1 MFLTLDSKFSITQS
15 VCSNEAFLELSAA
28 IIQGARVRIATMF
41 DTHCSLL
48 RNHIIHC
55 WTFVLYSYKTLEV
68 SIFDSNML
76 ERREVFDLGM
86 KSSLY
91 ISWLSPIPAVF

>member
-1 MFLTLDSKFSITQS
+1 MFLTLDSKFSITRS

-28 IIQGARVRIATMF
+28 IIQGARVATMF
-41 DTHCSLL
+41 DTHCSLVS
-48 RNHIIHC
+48 NHIIHC

-76 ERREVFDLGM
+76 ERIEVFGLGM

-91 ISWLSPIPAVF
+91 ISWLSPTPAVF

>member
-41 DTHCSLL
+41 DTHCGLL
-48 RNHIIHC
+48 RNPIIHC
-55 WTFVLYSYKTLEV
+55 WTFVLYPYKTLEV

-76 ERREVFDLGM
+76 ERIEVFDLGM

-91 ISWLSPIPAVF
+91 ISCLSPVPAVF

>member
-1 MFLTLDSKFSITQS
+1 MFLTLDSKFLITRS
-15 VCSNEAFLELSAA
+15 VCSNKAFLELSAA

-55 WTFVLYSYKTLEV
+55 WTFVLYSYKTLEE
-68 SIFDSNML
+68 M
-76 ERREVFDLGM
+76 VFQ
-86 KSSLY
+86 
-91 ISWLSPIPAVF
+91 PIPLDY